1 MGILEV
7 FSTGVGNMFI
17 GDLADRMGDDAVDAD
32 LKTVDSRGM
41 SARLPGGSTGARAMD
56 DDKVEEVLDVFLRSW
71 CDPVLNWTSG
81 DEG

>member
-7 FSTGVGNMFI
+7 FSTGVGSMFI
-17 GDLADRMGDDAVDAD
+17 GDLADLMGDDAVDAD
-32 LKTVDSRGM
+32 LKTVDSRGI
-41 SARLPGGSTGARAMD
+41 SARVPGSSTGAKAID
-56 DDKVEEVLDVFLRSW
+56 DDSVEEVLDVFLRSW